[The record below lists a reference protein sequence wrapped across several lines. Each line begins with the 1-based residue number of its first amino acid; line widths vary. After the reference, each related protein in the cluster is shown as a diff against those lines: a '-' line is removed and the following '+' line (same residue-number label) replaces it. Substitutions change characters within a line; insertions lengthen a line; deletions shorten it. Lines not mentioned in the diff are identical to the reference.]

1 METSDSHALSRI
13 SVIQQDYTDYLS
25 YNVAI
30 IDNYEVINMNVTC
43 RRP

>member
-1 METSDSHALSRI
+1 METFDSDALCRI
-13 SVIQQDYTDYLS
+13 SVIQQDFTDYLS

-30 IDNYEVINMNVTC
+30 IDNYEVTNMNVTC